1 MYRRLKNILG
11 VSLVILAV
19 LISQIPV
26 PGVRA
31 KTAKRAAEIQD
42 EGTSVVT
49 FNMNG
54 GRFDGSYNGYD
65 FRDKTPVLVIDNG
78 ETIDIFPD
86 DKFATYSGYK
96 TDTNTWYTDKECLT
110 KYDTRH
116 LVTDDVTLYKKWYNV
131 TADGTTLAA
140 NGFHISADGTVL
152 YRYDGEEV
160 LVEIPQTVT
169 VIAAGAFDQ
178 LAQDV
183 RGITLPAGIHV
194 IEQNAFCGVPDGS
207 IVYIYDSGTAA
218 SIKYGRQLAAE
229 YEQLVYS
236 EYLDPE
242 KTEEIAGIQYLSDEQ
257 QEDVQFLGSAGAES
271 ESSSDTKETE
281 ANNHTDIQ
289 ENDINIKPAESMQPG
304 TAISGSAGEAN
315 QTVNSTTT
323 GKIVLEAG
331 SESTPASEIK
341 TTQSPTATSAGAP
354 KSTQHI
360 KDSTPDTGDPL
371 QYRMLVVCA
380 MFSGGVLLIL
390 TGNGKRKR
398 SSAS

>member
-1 MYRRLKNILG
+1 MRKEVTVAMYRRLKNILG

-26 PGVRA
+26 PNVQA
-31 KTAKRAAEIQD
+31 KIQA

-65 FRDKTPVLVIDNG
+65 FKDKTPVLVIDNG
-78 ETIDIFPD
+78 ETINIFPD
-86 DKFATYSGYK
+86 DKFATYSGYE
-96 TDTNTWYTDKECLT
+96 TDANTWYTDKECLT
-110 KYDTRH
+110 EYDTEH
-116 LVTDDVTLYKKWYNV
+116 FVTDDVTLYKKWYNV
-131 TADGTTLAA
+131 TSDGTTLAA
-140 NGFHISADGTVL
+140 KGFHISADGTVL

-169 VIAAGAFDQ
+169 VIAEGAFEE

-183 RGITLPAGIHV
+183 RGITLPAGIHA
-194 IEQNAFCGVPDGS
+194 IEQNAFCGVPEGS

-218 SIKYGRQLAAE
+218 SINYGRQLAAE

-236 EYLDPE
+236 EYLDPG
-242 KTEEIAGIQYLSDEQ
+242 KTEEIAGIQYLGDEQ
-257 QEDVQFLGSAGAES
+257 TETIAPGTES
-271 ESSSDTKETE
+271 ERTPIPETR
-281 ANNHTDIQ
+281 A
-289 ENDINIKPAESMQPG
+289 
-304 TAISGSAGEAN
+304 
-315 QTVNSTTT
+315 
-323 GKIVLEAG
+323 
-331 SESTPASEIK
+331 
-341 TTQSPTATSAGAP
+341 TQSSTVTSASAP

-360 KDSTPDTGDPL
+360 KDSTPNTGDPL

-390 TGNGKRKR
+390 TGNGKKKR
-398 SSAS
+398 FSAF

>member
-1 MYRRLKNILG
+1 MRKEVTVAMYRRLKKILG

-19 LISQIPV
+19 LISQIPA

-31 KTAKRAAEIQD
+31 KTAGKAAEIQS

-110 KYDTRH
+110 KYDTGH

-183 RGITLPAGIHV
+183 RGITLPAGIHA
-194 IEQNAFCGVPDGS
+194 IEQNAFCGVPDGN
-207 IVYIYDSGTAA
+207 IVYVYDSGTAA

-257 QEDVQFLGSAGAES
+257 QEEDVQSMGSAGAE
-271 ESSSDTKETE
+271 
-281 ANNHTDIQ
+281 
-289 ENDINIKPAESMQPG
+289 
-304 TAISGSAGEAN
+304 
-315 QTVNSTTT
+315 TTT
-323 GKIVLEAG
+323 EKIVLEAG
-331 SESTPASEIK
+331 NESTPVSEIK
-341 TTQSPTATSAGAP
+341 TAQSPTVTSASAP

-380 MFSGGVLLIL
+380 MFSVGVLLIL

-398 SSAS
+398 SFAS